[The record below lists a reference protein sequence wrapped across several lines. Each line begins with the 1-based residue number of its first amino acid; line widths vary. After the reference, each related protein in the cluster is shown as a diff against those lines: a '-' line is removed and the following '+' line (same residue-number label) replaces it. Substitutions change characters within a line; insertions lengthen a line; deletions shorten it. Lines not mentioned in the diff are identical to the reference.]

1 VEDRQVSTGSPLV
14 LAYCSPYAKRS
25 TVRGVARTPM
35 KPVNFRAPEAL
46 WKDAL
51 AEAEAAGEHLPD
63 RLREFLE
70 WYVRRPGARMP
81 RRPDRTGRESSA
93 S

>member
-1 VEDRQVSTGSPLV
+1 VEDRQGAAGSPLV

-35 KPVNFRAPEAL
+35 KPVNFRAPETLWDDAL
-46 WKDAL
+46 AL
-51 AEAEAAGEHLPD
+51 AEASGDHLPD

-81 RRPDRTGRESSA
+81 RRPDKAARESSA